1 MFCSIHRWPESETLY
16 KEATLTVKRRAT
28 AGFSLIEAL
37 VVVSIICVLAA
48 IAIPMSLNG
57 MKTYR
62 LSAAV
67 ASATGAI
74 QTTRYQAI
82 MHGYW
87 YQITFTPATNSY
99 QVNSMV
105 PPATTYSAVLTAVPI
120 SRPGDV
126 TISRTVTYQFKA
138 DGTVTETSTP
148 PNMVFSIAN
157 SVGRSNTITVSRV
170 GNVSV
175 TTP

>member
-1 MFCSIHRWPESETLY
+1 M
-16 KEATLTVKRRAT
+16 KRRTT

-37 VVVSIICVLAA
+37 VVVSIVCVLTA
-48 IAIPMSLNG
+48 IAIPMTSNA
-57 MKTYR
+57 MKSYR
-62 LSAAV
+62 LAAAV

-74 QTTRYQAI
+74 QATRYQAI

-87 YQITFTPATNSY
+87 YQITFTPAMNSY
-99 QVNSMV
+99 QVYSMV
-105 PPATTYSAVLTAVPI
+105 PPATTYSAVGTTVPI

-126 TISRTVTYQFKA
+126 TLSRTVTYQFKA

-148 PNMVFSIAN
+148 PNMIFSITN
-157 SVGRSNTITVSRV
+157 SVGGSNTITVSRV

>member
-1 MFCSIHRWPESETLY
+1 M
-16 KEATLTVKRRAT
+16 KRRTT

-48 IAIPMSLNG
+48 IAIPMSSSAVR
-57 MKTYR
+57 TYR

-67 ASATGAI
+67 AATAGAI

-82 MHGYW
+82 MHGYQ
-87 YQITFTPATNSY
+87 YQLTLTSSTLSY
-99 QVNSMV
+99 QVYSMV
-105 PPATTYSAVLTAVPI
+105 PPATTFSAVGTAVPI

-126 TISRTVTYQFKA
+126 TIGRTVTYQFKA

>member
-1 MFCSIHRWPESETLY
+1 M
-16 KEATLTVKRRAT
+16 KRRTT

-48 IAIPMSLNG
+48 IAIPMSLNA

-67 ASATGAI
+67 AATTGALHA
-74 QTTRYQAI
+74 TRYQAI

-99 QVNSMV
+99 QVYSMV
-105 PPATTYSAVLTAVPI
+105 PPATTYSAVGTAVPI
-120 SRPGDV
+120 SRSGDV

-148 PNMVFSIAN
+148 TNMIFSITN
-157 SVGRSNTITVSRV
+157 SVGGSNTITVSRV